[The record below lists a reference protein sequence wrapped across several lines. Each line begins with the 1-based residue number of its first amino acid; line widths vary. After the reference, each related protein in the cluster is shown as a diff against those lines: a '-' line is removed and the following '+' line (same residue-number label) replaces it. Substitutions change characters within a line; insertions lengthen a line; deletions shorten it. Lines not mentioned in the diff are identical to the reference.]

1 MQPSMAPKYLT
12 TLIITVVLVTIA
24 AASGKFVTLSQVLSG
39 NAVDETLPFEFTI
52 DADSSHTYTIDPD
65 TAQFLEGHI
74 ALHTDGPPRI
84 LAATVDVKPKNVSW
98 TENRTKITAPGAA
111 LTVQLRW
118 DTPSTSANGSHG
130 SIYLDFPVVPG
141 FEGKNITFRSG
152 GYQKD
157 STGRYVIRQVTTYQ
171 NASTLS
177 LARFVFALAAGL
189 PFGILL
195 HSIGWAFVLRGE
207 KRSRISA
214 FAPQGAGLPRTFYPN
229 PVAEWTLW
237 LIVVGMGAFSAS
249 MMAFFSI
256 QDGFMSSTMMMLPYG
271 SLAFAV
277 LLGVL
282 FVYVTRNSLLTV
294 CVQPGGIAYARLAG
308 DLRWQLAAW
317 SDIRQLSQKSRTY
330 RGNKTY
336 WIEIEFNDNRKK
348 LKIGQS
354 IVDYPALRDLLI
366 R

>member
-1 MQPSMAPKYLT
+1 M
-12 TLIITVVLVTIA
+12 
-24 AASGKFVTLSQVLSG
+24 
-39 NAVDETLPFEFTI
+39 
-52 DADSSHTYTIDPD
+52 
-65 TAQFLEGHI
+65 
-74 ALHTDGPPRI
+74 
-84 LAATVDVKPKNVSW
+84 
-98 TENRTKITAPGAA
+98 
-111 LTVQLRW
+111 
-118 DTPSTSANGSHG
+118 
-130 SIYLDFPVVPG
+130 VPG

-294 CVQPGGIAYARLAG
+294 CVQPGGIAYARGRG